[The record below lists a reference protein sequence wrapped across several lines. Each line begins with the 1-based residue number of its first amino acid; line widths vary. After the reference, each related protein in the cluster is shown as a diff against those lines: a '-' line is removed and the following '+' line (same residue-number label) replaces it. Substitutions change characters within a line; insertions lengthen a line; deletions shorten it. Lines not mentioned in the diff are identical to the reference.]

1 LPEAGTLKYLVK
13 LRFEVDGIVDKADVI
28 GAIFG
33 QTEGLLSPE
42 LNLNELQ
49 KSWKVGRIEISLEN
63 RGDKTLG
70 EVLIPMSTDIATAAL
85 IAASVES
92 IEKVG
97 PFQAK
102 FVMSTIEDVRAVKK
116 KQILERAKAIVRDW
130 SARSTSETEDLL
142 SEIAESMRK
151 SKVVAYGKDELAAGP
166 GIYTSDTII
175 LVEGRADVINLLRAG
190 IENAV
195 AIEGV
200 KIPESVKKLT
210 EGKRV
215 IAFLDGDRAGDLI
228 LRELQTQVRLDA
240 VVRAPEGREVEEL
253 TPLEILDLLKNHL
266 APRPPRQPPA
276 QEGVAPAGIQR
287 PILEKAKEL
296 FPSVDGT
303 LEAVLLDQDLNE
315 IARVPVSELVH
326 KLESTHSTKHVV
338 FDGVI
343 TARLVDV
350 AKNVG
355 VESLIAQRVGE
366 LPERP
371 RSMQLATFRDL
382 GLR

>member
-1 LPEAGTLKYLVK
+1 MPEAGTLKYLVK

-85 IAASVES
+85 IAASVET

-97 PFQAK
+97 PFQAR
-102 FVMSTIEDVRAVKK
+102 FVMSTIEDVRAAKK
-116 KQILERAKAIVRDW
+116 KQILERAKAIVREW

-142 SEIAESMRK
+142 SELAESMRK
-151 SKVVAYGKDELAAGP
+151 SKVVYYGKDELPAGP

-190 IENAV
+190 IDNVV

-215 IAFLDGDRAGDLI
+215 IAFLDGDRAGELI

-253 TPLEILDLLKNHL
+253 TPLEILDLLKSHL
-266 APRPPRQPPA
+266 APRASRQPPA

-287 PILEKAKEL
+287 AVLEKAREL

-303 LEAVLLDQDLNE
+303 LEAVLLDQDLKE

-326 KLESTHSTKHVV
+326 KLESTRSAKHVV

-371 RSMQLATFRDL
+371 RSMQLATFREL